1 MIPRIFSF
9 FKQDVWRIQ
18 TRELSPAKAF
28 FLKILKIFLMSL
40 RGFYKDNCQLRASA
54 LSLLT
59 LLSIVPVFALAF
71 GIAKGFG
78 YEKLLQQQIIHQI
91 PEQEAL
97 LKQIIGFAQNL
108 LEATKGG
115 LVAGIG
121 VIVLLYAVVKILS
134 HIEQSFNEIWGIK
147 KSRSIGRKISDYL
160 SLMLV
165 FPVML
170 ILSSSIT
177 LFLTTQVSNLSD
189 KAALFGYVSSY
200 LLLLLK
206 LSPYVLI
213 WTLFTF
219 IYMFMPNT
227 KIRFK
232 SGILS
237 GILAGTLYQLV
248 QLAYITLQ
256 VGMAKF
262 NAIYGSF
269 AALPLFMI
277 WLQLSWAIV
286 LLGGE
291 VSYSH
296 QNFDA
301 NELDFDTT
309 GISHLSRKRIAFQI
323 MHFIIREFK
332 KGGKPL
338 TESHILKLLKIP
350 TRPLRQI
357 LNELLESGILSAIHS
372 KDSEDPAYLPAQDP
386 DLLTIG
392 YVLKVLETEGK
403 NEMSIP
409 ETEALKTF
417 DRTLTVFWDVIHQ
430 SPLNK
435 KLKDI

>member
-18 TRELSPAKAF
+18 TRELPPAKAF

-277 WLQLSWAIV
+277 WLQLSWTIV

>member
-18 TRELSPAKAF
+18 TRELPPAKAF